1 MIHKKIYGIPM
12 ILFIGWRGAPKI
24 GDEIQHKVQGQIT
37 LKQLKLLN
45 IKYKIFNK
53 KLRKTNKRIS

>member
-37 LKQLKLLN
+37 LQT
-45 IKYKIFNK
+45 IKTFKHKI
-53 KLRKTNKRIS
+53 